1 MEIFKKIIYLI
12 LPSERKYAAFLFI
25 MMAIMSILDMLGI
38 ASIIPFISV
47 IIDPNLIETNLIL
60 NKIFQF
66 FNSYGFTTNKEF
78 IVVLGIGMF
87 VVLMVSISF
96 KAITT
101 YLQLRFA
108 AMREYSISKRLIE
121 GYMAQPYSWILH
133 HHSSEIGAK
142 ILSESAS
149 VASRGVMTMMNLF
162 SKSLVV
168 VAILVLLCFV
178 EIKLTLIVGLTVSIA
193 YLVIYKLVSN
203 ALKIIGNE
211 RVKNNKLRFF
221 FINEAFSATKEIK
234 IGGLEGL
241 YINNFTKPQ
250 KRYSELNASMDII
263 SELPRYA
270 LEAILFGGITALTI
284 YLYYQSGTY
293 KNIIPLIA
301 LYAFAGYR
309 LMPAIQQIYNSFVA
323 FKTIKPSLDI
333 LYDDLKNF
341 QKNEINENKKNV
353 ISFEK
358 SIVLN
363 NVNYEYPKAS
373 RIALKNINLTIPA
386 KTKVAIVGATGS
398 GKTTIVDIILS
409 LLEPQQGRLE
419 IDGKILDKANS
430 RDWQSCVGYVPQ
442 QIYLSDDTIAA
453 NIAFGTDPK
462 KIDFQQVENV
472 SKVANLYE
480 FIVNEL
486 PLKYDTKIGERGARL
501 SGGQRQRI
509 GIARALYHKPKL
521 LIMDEGTSALDSL
534 TEKAVMEAVDNLNK
548 DITVIIIAHRLNII
562 KKCDEIFFLE
572 DGELIDS
579 GSYKNLMENNKKF
592 QLFNLSDR

>member
-1 MEIFKKIIYLI
+1 METFKKIIYLI
-12 LPSERKYAAFLFI
+12 LPSERKYAAFLFT
-25 MMAIMSILDMLGI
+25 MMAIVSILDMLGI

-47 IIDPNLIETNLIL
+47 IMDPNLIETNLIL
-60 NKIFQF
+60 NKIYQLFS
-66 FNSYGFTTNKEF
+66 SYGVTTNKEF
-78 IVVLGIGMF
+78 IIVLGIGMF
-87 VVLMVSISF
+87 VVLIVSISF

-101 YLQLRFA
+101 YLLLRFA
-108 AMREYSISKRLIE
+108 AMREYNISKRLIE

-133 HHSSEIGAK
+133 HHSAEITAK
-142 ILSESAS
+142 ILSESSS
-149 VASRGVMTMMNLF
+149 VASRGVMTMINLL

-168 VAILVLLCFV
+168 LSILTLLCFV
-178 EIKLTLIVGLTVSIA
+178 EIKLTFVVGLTISIA

-203 ALKIIGNE
+203 ALKIIGYE
-211 RVKNNKLRFF
+211 RLKNNKLRFF

-234 IGGLEGL
+234 IGGLEEL
-241 YINNFTKPQ
+241 YIKNFTKPQ
-250 KRYSELNASMDII
+250 KRFSELNASMGII
-263 SELPRYA
+263 SELPRYL

-309 LMPAIQQIYNSFVA
+309 LMPAIQEIYNCFVA

-358 SIVLN
+358 SIVLS
-363 NVNYEYPKAS
+363 NVNYKYPKAS
-373 RIALKNINLTIPA
+373 RIALKNINLIIPA

-398 GKTTIVDIILS
+398 GKTTIIDIILG
-409 LLEPQQGRLE
+409 LLEPQKGRLE
-419 IDGKILDKANS
+419 IDGKILDKYNS

-442 QIYLSDDTIAA
+442 QIYLSDDTIAS
-453 NIAFGTDPK
+453 NIAFGTDPEE
-462 KIDFQQVENV
+462 IDFQQVENV
-472 SKVANLYE
+472 VKIANLHE

-486 PLKYDTKIGERGARL
+486 PLKYETKIGERGARL

-521 LIMDEGTSALDSL
+521 LIMDEGTSALDSK
-534 TEKAVMEAVDNLNK
+534 TEKTIMEAIDNLKK
-548 DITVIIIAHRLNII
+548 DITVIIIAHRLNVI
-562 KKCDEIFFLE
+562 KKCDKIFLIE
-572 DGELIDS
+572 NGELTDS
-579 GSYKNLMENNKKF
+579 GSFENLIKNSKKF
-592 QLFNLSDR
+592 KSFNL